1 LSEGINAFKTL
12 FCAAKNSPSMAF
24 EFHKDKERYF
34 NMQYETTK
42 QFILPIIEKHAKLNS
57 DYRVLEIGCAEA
69 GVLKAFTDFNCTCL
83 GVELASNRLE
93 TARYFMKNE
102 MDKGLISFMDRNI
115 HDVDTDKDLDG
126 KFDLVILKDVIEH
139 IHDQRAF
146 VMKLKDFL
154 KPKGLIFYAFPPW
167 YMPFG
172 GHQQVAQGKITSKLP
187 YYHLL
192 PLPLYKG
199 FLKAFGEPQLKI
211 DNLVEIKQTGISIER
226 FEKLVKTSDF
236 SIVERVHY
244 LFNPIYKYKFGLTP
258 KEQYSAIKAIPF
270 FRNFFTTGVYY
281 LTKMN

>member
-1 LSEGINAFKTL
+1 
-12 FCAAKNSPSMAF
+12 MAF

-139 IHDQRAF
+139 IHDQ
-146 VMKLKDFL
+146 
-154 KPKGLIFYAFPPW
+154 
-167 YMPFG
+167 
-172 GHQQVAQGKITSKLP
+172 
-187 YYHLL
+187 
-192 PLPLYKG
+192 
-199 FLKAFGEPQLKI
+199 
-211 DNLVEIKQTGISIER
+211 
-226 FEKLVKTSDF
+226 
-236 SIVERVHY
+236 
-244 LFNPIYKYKFGLTP
+244 
-258 KEQYSAIKAIPF
+258 
-270 FRNFFTTGVYY
+270 
-281 LTKMN
+281 

>member
-1 LSEGINAFKTL
+1 
-12 FCAAKNSPSMAF
+12 MAF

-42 QFILPIIEKHAKLNS
+42 QFILPIIKKHATLNK

-69 GVLKAFTDFNCTCL
+69 GVLKAFTELECTCL
-83 GVELASNRLE
+83 GIELASNRLE
-93 TARYFMKNE
+93 TARYFMKDE
-102 MDKGLISFMDRNI
+102 MEKGLISFMDRNI
-115 HDVDTDKDLDG
+115 HDVDTEKDLPA

-146 VMKLKDFL
+146 VLKLRDFL
-154 KPKGLIFYAFPPW
+154 KPGGLIFYAFPPW

-172 GHQQVAQGKITSKLP
+172 GHQQVAQGKLLSKLP

-192 PLPLYKG
+192 PMPIYKSV
-199 FLKAFGEPQLKI
+199 LKAFGESQVKI
-211 DNLVEIKQTGISIER
+211 DNLVEIKETGISIER
-226 FEKLVKTSDF
+226 FETLVKRADF
-236 SIVERVHY
+236 TIEESVHF

-258 KEQYSAIKAIPF
+258 KRQYALIKAIPF

-281 LTKMN
+281 LTKMKEVD